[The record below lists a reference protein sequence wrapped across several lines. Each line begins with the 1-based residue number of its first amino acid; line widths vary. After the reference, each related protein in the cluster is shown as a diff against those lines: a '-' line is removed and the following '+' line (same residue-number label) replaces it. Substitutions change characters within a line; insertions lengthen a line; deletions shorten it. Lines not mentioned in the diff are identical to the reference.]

1 MQIALF
7 STKVKPSEI
16 TLIESVYLN
25 RLKKYKVNI
34 EDYRYLKPEGD
45 LTKIKRLNDES
56 IFKKLKKMI
65 S

>member
-25 RLKKYKVNI
+25 RLKNI
-34 EDYRYLKPEGD
+34 RLILKTID
-45 LTKIKRLNDES
+45 I
-56 IFKKLKKMI
+56 
-65 S
+65 